1 MPDMTTIKVP
11 RDVRDRLAHH
21 ARREHV
27 TLATALVHALD
38 RAEELDFWTAV
49 RDHHAQ
55 GSAGGDHLADVA
67 LRDDLADEADDQLGR
82 SGW

>member
-1 MPDMTTIKVP
+1 MTTIKVP
-11 RDVRDRLAHH
+11 REVRDRLAEV
-21 ARREHV
+21 ARAQHV

-49 RDHHAQ
+49 REHHAQ
-55 GSAGGDHLADVA
+55 SSDTGDHLADVA
-67 LRDDLADEADDQLGR
+67 LRDDLADESDDRLGR